1 MLAAGLGRITAR
13 ILLLL
18 LPYAVAEEEEE
29 ELTLYQHNTQYTL
42 LKGGG
47 RAGPGEAR
55 HTRNRD
61 RNRTPLTS
69 LSTRDKMFLR
79 AANAPL

>member
-1 MLAAGLGRITAR
+1 MCVYMWGGGGELCWRLGLGRITAR

-18 LPYAVAEEEEE
+18 LPSAVAEEEEE

-47 RAGPGEAR
+47 RLGWENQGTLATGTEIG
-55 HTRNRD
+55 H
-61 RNRTPLTS
+61 L
-69 LSTRDKMFLR
+69 
-79 AANAPL
+79 